1 MRSTQKTLALWALLV
16 VVAIIL
22 FQFYD
27 QKIQSTIADFNYG
40 KFIEAV
46 KNKDIKPDTI
56 TFNQQTNEISG
67 ELKDELKDKNNGAQ
81 KFTIVGNTEEQS
93 FKILQENGYTP
104 NYVKNEN
111 NGFLQSLF
119 VNWLPL
125 IIIFLM
131 FMFFMKQIQ
140 VGGGK

>member
-1 MRSTQKTLALWALLV
+1 LV

-27 QKIQSTIADFNYG
+27 QKLQTTITDFNYA

-46 KNKDIKPDTI
+46 KAKEIKPESI
-56 TFNQQTNEISG
+56 TFNQQTNEITG
-67 ELKDELKDKNNGAQ
+67 ELKDELKDKYNGAL
-81 KFTIVGNTEEQS
+81 KFTIVGNTDEQS

-131 FMFFMKQIQ
+131 FM
-140 VGGGK
+140 